1 MSLRYPRT
9 HHSAWS
15 KAKGR
20 SVRLATLARAVLAS
34 AEARKLGGPMHEL
47 RRRLYSDWLHY
58 GLRRDL
64 TEPFEAPSAKI
75 PLTIRPL
82 RESDLPV
89 LLGMDMEH
97 MSERGP
103 YVRMHRLNFSHERIG
118 QCYVAAT
125 VDDEPCYMQWLM
137 SGLENQ
143 QIERYFHGIFPTLA
157 ADEALLEYAFTPE
170 RYQGKGI
177 MPAAMAR
184 IAEKA
189 ADLGARRV
197 ITFVDHENVP
207 ALKGCQR
214 SGFRPYLLRR
224 DRWRFLRRRVSF
236 QPLPAG
242 ARYPFETEAS
252 GDEADRRAS

>member
-1 MSLRYPRT
+1 
-9 HHSAWS
+9 
-15 KAKGR
+15 
-20 SVRLATLARAVLAS
+20 VARALLAS
-34 AEARKLGGPMHEL
+34 AKARNMNGPVHEL
-47 RRRLYSDWLHY
+47 RRRFHSDRVHY

-64 TEPFEAPSAKI
+64 AEPFEAPLAKI

-82 RESDLPV
+82 RQSDVPS
-89 LLGMDMEH
+89 LLGMDTRH

-103 YVRMHRLNFSHERIG
+103 YVRMHRLDFSREGIG

-125 VDDEPCYMQWLM
+125 DGDEPCYMQWLM
-137 SGLENQ
+137 ASRENP
-143 QIERYFHGIFPTLA
+143 QIARYFHSIFPMLA

-170 RYQGKGI
+170 AYQGKGI

-197 ITFVDHENVP
+197 ITFVDRENVP

-214 SGFRPYLLRR
+214 SGFRPYLLRH
-224 DRWRFLRRRVSF
+224 DRWRLFRRRVSF
-236 QPLPAG
+236 EPLPAG
-242 ARYPFETEAS
+242 TRYPFETEAPP
-252 GDEADRRAS
+252 GDQARNVAS